1 MFDHKEV
8 LPLDFNSQRSCDP
21 YEALRAFNEI
31 PLTDS
36 VDVQAGRTE
45 MNAMV
50 TTNIEKAPAKQKE
63 QWQVDWCWRRTSPGN
78 VDVVVH
84 KTIDGSTHAPYVT
97 NSLDKGL
104 YSLECTQNGAVLNR
118 VNGSLQSHFM

>member
-1 MFDHKEV
+1 MQLHWNYCILFLYHYLFYTFIVIKTHTPCKVMFDHKEV

-63 QWQVDWCWRRTSPGN
+63 Q
-78 VDVVVH
+78 
-84 KTIDGSTHAPYVT
+84 
-97 NSLDKGL
+97 
-104 YSLECTQNGAVLNR
+104 
-118 VNGSLQSHFM
+118 

>member
-8 LPLDFNSQRSCDP
+8 LPLDFNSQWSCDP

-31 PLTDS
+31 PLSNS

-50 TTNIEKAPAKQKE
+50 KTNIEKAPAKQKE
-63 QWQVDWCWRRTSPGN
+63 Q
-78 VDVVVH
+78 
-84 KTIDGSTHAPYVT
+84 
-97 NSLDKGL
+97 
-104 YSLECTQNGAVLNR
+104 
-118 VNGSLQSHFM
+118 